1 MQDLFSNSNAIT
13 VSELTKQIKLT
24 LEENFS
30 ELSVIGEISN
40 FKAHVSGH
48 WYFNLKDANAVI
60 SCTMWK
66 GLNNYVFFTP
76 QDGMKVIAFVF
87 ENKSCIY
94 FLGFSFLKIKQ
105 Y

>member
-1 MQDLFSNSNAIT
+1 MQDLFSNTNAIT

-76 QDGMKVIAFVF
+76 QDGMKD
-87 ENKSCIY
+87 N
-94 FLGFSFLKIKQ
+94 SFGKNYRLSSARQ
-105 Y
+105 LSN